1 MEDGLQVAEDEK
13 GELCHLHPPFRTGP
27 EWLGGPVE
35 EGKGNRVLLL
45 STKLVLNSASLQL
58 SETFTVKLQRHEL
71 CHSLSCLSLLT
82 LLPAGL

>member
-35 EGKGNRVLLL
+35 EEKRKQSSSSVHK
-45 STKLVLNSASLQL
+45 TCVKQCVSAAERDVYCEAAAS
-58 SETFTVKLQRHEL
+58 
-71 CHSLSCLSLLT
+71 
-82 LLPAGL
+82 